1 MYSQKVSDVI
11 TNLARVNKLAQA
23 GVIFWNSLILPVLI
37 AIFVTHLLEVYKQEN
52 GSISNLVWS
61 LVVLVTFFHFF
72 IVYLQFRGSSMDTM
86 LCEYQEKDAALKD
99 IGDEFSELDKL
110 YQADTQFFS
119 SQRSATRF
127 AVSSLSYAIGK
138 IRNIEQEGERAKP
151 EEMQAMLHSLIW
163 PLVVYREK
171 LFNFQSGVLWNI
183 ALYGPNNDGDLI
195 PIWRMCDERIQPRNR
210 VWKPGFGV
218 VGLSYLHKTIK
229 YHEDISKGMDSE
241 HNSEADKETYK
252 SIIAVPV
259 VPCEDGSSSSDHRP
273 SGVLLITSSAAEQ
286 FNLDRDASFLQIYA
300 NLVAILLE
308 KIQTYTEHTL
318 VDKTE
323 GGSYE

>member
-1 MYSQKVSDVI
+1 
-11 TNLARVNKLAQA
+11 
-23 GVIFWNSLILPVLI
+23 
-37 AIFVTHLLEVYKQEN
+37 
-52 GSISNLVWS
+52 
-61 LVVLVTFFHFF
+61 
-72 IVYLQFRGSSMDTM
+72 
-86 LCEYQEKDAALKD
+86 
-99 IGDEFSELDKL
+99 
-110 YQADTQFFS
+110 
-119 SQRSATRF
+119 
-127 AVSSLSYAIGK
+127 
-138 IRNIEQEGERAKP
+138 
-151 EEMQAMLHSLIW
+151 
-163 PLVVYREK
+163 LVVYREK

-241 HNSEADKETYK
+241 HNSEDDKETYK

>member
-11 TNLARVNKLAQA
+11 SSLARIYKLAQA
-23 GVIFWNSLILPVLI
+23 GVIFWNSLILPLLI
-37 AIFVTHLLEVYKQEN
+37 AIFVTHLLDVYKQDN
-52 GSISNLVWS
+52 GSVSNLVWL
-61 LVVLVTFFHFF
+61 LVGLVTFLHFF
-72 IVYLQFRGSSMDTM
+72 VVYLQFRGSSMDTM

-99 IGDEFSELDKL
+99 IGGEFNELNSL
-110 YQADTQFFS
+110 YKADTQFFS

-127 AVSSLSYAIGK
+127 AVTSLSYAIGK
-138 IRNIEQEGERAKP
+138 IRNIEQDGGSAKP
-151 EEMQAMLHSLIW
+151 DEMAALLHSLIW

-210 VWKPGFGV
+210 SWKPGFGV

-229 YHEDISKGMDSE
+229 YHEDISKNMDSK
-241 HNSEADKETYK
+241 HNSEADMETYR

-259 VPCEDGSSSSDHRP
+259 VPCEDGSSSSEHKP

-286 FNLDRDASFLQIYA
+286 FNLDRDASFLQTYA

-308 KIQTYTEHTL
+308 KIQTYTEHSLT
-318 VDKTE
+318 KNTK
-323 GGSYE
+323 GGSNE